1 MCFQWKRSLPHWRGP
16 ETIAIFRWAKER
28 VLRAL
33 SIYRRSMG
41 PYHDVSAVWPGM
53 NYVQTV
59 GISRFGRKT
68 DSFCAWSDSDIQC
81 RRGSRC
87 CHGAGCHGGMG
98 RYGTTCALGTEE
110 NANSTGRFGRQAG
123 LRGLKSRAVSLGN
136 AQGLRGLKMN
146 LFSLE
151 LIYLSPFESVSQLG
165 LVQSPQS
172 LPTNILPAS

>member
-1 MCFQWKRSLPHWRGP
+1 
-16 ETIAIFRWAKER
+16 
-28 VLRAL
+28 
-33 SIYRRSMG
+33 
-41 PYHDVSAVWPGM
+41 
-53 NYVQTV
+53 
-59 GISRFGRKT
+59 
-68 DSFCAWSDSDIQC
+68 
-81 RRGSRC
+81 
-87 CHGAGCHGGMG
+87 MG

-110 NANSTGRFGRQAG
+110 NANRTGRFGRQAG